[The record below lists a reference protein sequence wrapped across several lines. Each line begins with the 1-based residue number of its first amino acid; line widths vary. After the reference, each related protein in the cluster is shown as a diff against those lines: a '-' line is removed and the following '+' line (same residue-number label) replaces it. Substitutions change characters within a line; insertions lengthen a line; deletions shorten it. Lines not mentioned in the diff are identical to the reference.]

1 MVGKQRLYRYVVPTD
16 PSRWRAM
23 APERRRDRVQTGL
36 RINENLRAKL
46 EAAAQRNELSFNGEV
61 VQRLE
66 RSLQDEVH
74 GGVVFGDHATFS
86 LLSLFARFV
95 RATEEVEK
103 RRWTDPEGRE
113 VLLKA
118 IRRFEELVKVWPN
131 TRNFPDSYPHE
142 DVAWWVR
149 HGKGGEEEE
158 NK

>member
-1 MVGKQRLYRYVVPTD
+1 
-16 PSRWRAM
+16 M
-23 APERRRDRVQTGL
+23 APPERRRDRVQTGL

-46 EAAAQRNELSFNGEV
+46 EAAAQRNGLSFNGEI

-66 RSLQDEVH
+66 RSLQDEAH
-74 GGVVFGDHATFS
+74 GGVVFGDHETFS

-103 RRWTDPEGRE
+103 RRWTDDPEGRE

-118 IRRFEELVKVWPN
+118 IRRFEELVKMWMWHN
-131 TRNFPDSYPHE
+131 TRNFPNSYPHE
-142 DVAWWVR
+142 DVAWWVG
-149 HGKGGEEEE
+149 HGRGGEEEE